1 MKRDVCTCYEN
12 YFKIV
17 PPMTFWSD
25 TNSDL
30 PIAKTNSVMF
40 TINYP
45 ITKWVLRNF
54 RLFGPADRKYFFK
67 IEQVV
72 TEFLSICLQTHHVG
86 STLKRRGNDRFYI
99 VSTWNPRGVLVGLH
113 LFMLNIIVWTTG
125 FNVRVHSFT
134 TSTKIHEGSSQDL
147 GHFAND
153 CEWFFGRGRFSCY
166 SGCPPV
172 QQANLFLFIN
182 SKFFL
187 LFLAFNS
194 RTTSLKLI
202 V

>member
-99 VSTWNPRGVLVGLH
+99 VSTRNPRGVLVGLH
-113 LFMLNIIVWTTG
+113 LFMLNIIVWTTEG
-125 FNVRVHSFT
+125 LFIYDVHKDTRREFTRSWTFRKWLWMVFWEREIFLLLWMSTSPTSKSFSLHQFKVFLT
-134 TSTKIHEGSSQDL
+134 
-147 GHFAND
+147 
-153 CEWFFGRGRFSCY
+153 FFGF
-166 SGCPPV
+166 
-172 QQANLFLFIN
+172 
-182 SKFFL
+182 
-187 LFLAFNS
+187 
-194 RTTSLKLI
+194 
-202 V
+202 

>member
-125 FNVRVHSFT
+125 FNVRVLHLRRPQRYTKGVHKILDISQMIVNGFLGKGDFPATLDVHQSNKQIFFSSSIQSF
-134 TSTKIHEGSSQDL
+134 SY
-147 GHFAND
+147 
-153 CEWFFGRGRFSCY
+153 FFWLLTL
-166 SGCPPV
+166 
-172 QQANLFLFIN
+172 ALLLWNL
-182 SKFFL
+182 
-187 LFLAFNS
+187 
-194 RTTSLKLI
+194 
-202 V
+202 